1 MKRTVEEAT
10 ETRRAILRAA
20 RRLFAEQG
28 YGATSTT
35 AIVDAAGVTRGALYH
50 HFADKADV
58 FRVVFT
64 SIESELN
71 DAVTEAARAERTAR
85 AAFAAGCRALLDF
98 MVRRDYHQ
106 IAVVDAPSVLGSVT
120 WHDTDAAFGLDSVE
134 VGLAA
139 LEREG
144 ALRMPASV
152 AQAVMVYGAL
162 TEAGIVLSRGGPEAP
177 SRDELVDAVLELICL
192 PATADGEPAARAD
205 GQPAG

>member
-1 MKRTVEEAT
+1 VKRTVEEAT
-10 ETRRAILRAA
+10 ETRRAIVRAA

-28 YGATSTT
+28 FAATSTT
-35 AIVDAAGVTRGALYH
+35 AIVEAAGVTRGALYH

-64 SIESELN
+64 GIEGELD
-71 DAVTEAARAERTAR
+71 DAVTEAALAEHTAR
-85 AAFAAGCRALLDF
+85 GGFTAGCRALLDF

-120 WHDTDAAFGLDSVE
+120 WHDTDAGFGLDTLE
-134 VGLAA
+134 AGLAA

-144 ALRMPASV
+144 ALRMPASA

-162 TEAGIVLSRGGPEAP
+162 TEAGIVLSRGGPKAP
-177 SRDELVDAVLELICL
+177 SRDELVDAIIDLICV
-192 PATADGEPAARAD
+192 PDRAD